1 MLKHIQQRENLLFK
15 RLSIIFYQNFGYENY
30 FKKNFFLNSNWPEKW
45 YRLFKKKCQN
55 DEFPEDST
63 ELFQSNMLDRYL
75 DRGDKSFK
83 NGQRAER
90 LAICAF
96 QNFYRC
102 LPQNQGQ
109 QKI

>member
-1 MLKHIQQRENLLFK
+1 M
-15 RLSIIFYQNFGYENY
+15 
-30 FKKNFFLNSNWPEKW
+30 NSNRSEKW

-55 DEFPEDST
+55 VEFPEDST

-83 NGQRAER
+83 NGQRTER

>member
-1 MLKHIQQRENLLFK
+1 MLKHIQQTENLLFK

-63 ELFQSNMLDRYL
+63 ELFQSNMLDTYL
-75 DRGDKSFK
+75 DRGHKSFK
-83 NGQRAER
+83 NGQRTER

>member
-1 MLKHIQQRENLLFK
+1 M
-15 RLSIIFYQNFGYENY
+15 
-30 FKKNFFLNSNWPEKW
+30 NSNWPEKW